1 MTWRLQVE
9 ASVGHQ
15 LEATT
20 LPEKEVLKGI
30 TRVFSAKRAAAL
42 RLAEQD
48 SRDEQAG
55 KNRGPRRPQP

>member
-1 MTWRLQVE
+1 M
-9 ASVGHQ
+9 GHQ

-30 TRVFSAKRAAAL
+30 TRVFAAKRAATL

-55 KNRGPRRPQP
+55 KIHGPRRSHA

>member
-1 MTWRLQVE
+1 ME

-30 TRVFSAKRAAAL
+30 TRVFAAKRAATL

-55 KNRGPRRPQP
+55 KILGPRRPQP